1 VRNPNILQERKLKIN
16 KKDVLKNIL
25 IALVRYKYL
34 YLLILPGIVFYIVFS
49 YAPLYGIMLA
59 FKKYKYNMGILGSP
73 WAGFYNFELLVKD
86 KQFWGVVRNTIV
98 ISFGK
103 ILTGFPAPIILALLL
118 NELKNQKF
126 KRFTQSV
133 LYLPYFLSW
142 VIMAG
147 LIYNMFSS
155 TNGILAKIYIEYFGT
170 KPPMILGNASHFRA
184 LIYSSNIWKGA
195 GWGTI
200 IYLAA
205 LSGIDP
211 SLYESA
217 TIDGANRF
225 KQMIYITIPS
235 LSYAI
240 VILLLLNIGQVMN
253 AGFDQIFNLYD
264 PSVYRVGDIIDTYV
278 YRIGIQSARY
288 EYSTAVGLFKSVVNC
303 GLLVSANWIA
313 KKMGYEGIY

>member
-1 VRNPNILQERKLKIN
+1 LKSPTLLQNVKLKN
-16 KKDVLKNIL
+16 TKSNVFKNIL
-25 IALVRYKYL
+25 KSIVRYKYL
-34 YLLILPGIVFYIVFS
+34 YLLILPGILFYIIFS
-49 YAPLYGIMLA
+49 YGPLYGIMLA

-73 WAGFYNFELLVKD
+73 WAGLNNFELLVKD
-86 KQFWGVVRNTIV
+86 KQFWGVVKNTIV

-118 NELKNQKF
+118 NELKIQKF

-155 TNGILAKIYIEYFGT
+155 TNGILAKIYIEYFGA
-170 KPPMILGNASHFRA
+170 KPPMILGNASHFRSV
-184 LIYSSNIWKGA
+184 IYLSNVWKGA

-225 KQMIYITIPS
+225 KQMFYITLPS

-240 VILLLLNIGQVMN
+240 VILLLLSIGQVMN

-303 GLLVSANWIA
+303 GLLVSANWLA
-313 KKMGYEGIY
+313 KRFGYEGIY

>member
-1 VRNPNILQERKLKIN
+1 MRNSNILQERKLKN
-16 KKDVLKNIL
+16 PRKDVLKNIMKL
-25 IALVRYKYL
+25 IGRYKYL

-59 FKKYKYNMGILGSP
+59 FKKYKYNAGILGSP
-73 WAGFYNFELLVKD
+73 WAGFYNIELLVKD
-86 KQFWGVVRNTIV
+86 KQFWGVVKNTII

-118 NELKNQKF
+118 NELKNQRF

-155 TNGILAKIYIEYFGT
+155 TNGILAKIYIEYFNA
-170 KPPMILGNASHFRA
+170 KPPMILGNASHFRT

-217 TIDGANRF
+217 TIDGANRL